1 VMNVDQYE
9 VASDPQNKSD
19 DLDC

>member
-1 VMNVDQYE
+1 MNVDQYE